1 MYMYQHLLDSELKK
15 TPLKLS
21 VESLEVVGTSI
32 VTYIKSGKYSD
43 IRVRII
49 GESVNDILDQ
59 LSIKMETLSKFYK

>member
-1 MYMYQHLLDSELKK
+1 MYQHLLDSELKK

-49 GESVNDILDQ
+49 GESVSDILDQ

>member
-1 MYMYQHLLDSELKK
+1 MYMYHHLLDSELKK
-15 TPLKLS
+15 TSLKLS

-59 LSIKMETLSKFYK
+59 LSIKVETLSKFYK

>member
-1 MYMYQHLLDSELKK
+1 MYMYHHLLDSELKE
-15 TPLKLS
+15 TSLRLS